1 MSSLVTPARGKYT
14 LPGLLTVT
22 SWPASSRI
30 IFWLATLALRRAAP
44 QDLGEVV
51 ADRLLE
57 LRVGARAR
65 LTVRAPAD
73 ELGGVPE
80 ARPLH
85 VVVADL
91 EHALRPQRDERQ
103 VLVRVPPAGHG
114 RPRGTLAGLVLRP
127 VPRVLVEGG
136 DQRLQ
141 LAEQL
146 DARVHRE
153 RADHADAGQLPV
165 VFVQAEQQG
174 PDAVLPALVDPV
186 AGHHA
191 VRGALV
197 LDLLHDPLVRLVYPP
212 RRLGDQPVQ
221 ARALELAEPPG
232 GHLPVAGGRSQVD
245 GRRAGAGRG
254 DGIFERRPS
263 LDERAAPVVDIT
275 ECE

>member
-30 IFWLATLALRRAAP
+30 VFGLAMTAP

-51 ADRLLE
+51 TDRLLE

-127 VPRVLVEGG
+127 VPRVRLEGG

-146 DARVHRE
+146 DAPVHRE
-153 RADHADAGQLPV
+153 RADH
-165 VFVQAEQQG
+165 
-174 PDAVLPALVDPV
+174 
-186 AGHHA
+186 
-191 VRGALV
+191 
-197 LDLLHDPLVRLVYPP
+197 
-212 RRLGDQPVQ
+212 
-221 ARALELAEPPG
+221 
-232 GHLPVAGGRSQVD
+232 
-245 GRRAGAGRG
+245 
-254 DGIFERRPS
+254 
-263 LDERAAPVVDIT
+263 
-275 ECE
+275 